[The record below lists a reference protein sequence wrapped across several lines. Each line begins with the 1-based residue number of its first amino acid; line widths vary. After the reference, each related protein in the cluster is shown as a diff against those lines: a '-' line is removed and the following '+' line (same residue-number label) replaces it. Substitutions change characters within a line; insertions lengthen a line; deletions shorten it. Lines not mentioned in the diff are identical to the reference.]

1 MAEKY
6 NFDKIVKRENTDSVK
21 YDLRK
26 AFKKTLNQLHILG
39 ENLFGYVASTAGHE
53 KGSGWVDRLM
63 HYVQANFDYLS
74 SFLESDIPQTELSH
88 PEATYLA
95 WLDFRK
101 TGLKD
106 KEIKRKLIFEAG
118 LGLSHGPVFGTGG
131 EGFQRMNLAVP
142 RSLVEEACRRLE
154 KIFDN

>member
-131 EGFQRMNLAVP
+131 EVGRFGMG
-142 RSLVEEACRRLE
+142 
-154 KIFDN
+154 